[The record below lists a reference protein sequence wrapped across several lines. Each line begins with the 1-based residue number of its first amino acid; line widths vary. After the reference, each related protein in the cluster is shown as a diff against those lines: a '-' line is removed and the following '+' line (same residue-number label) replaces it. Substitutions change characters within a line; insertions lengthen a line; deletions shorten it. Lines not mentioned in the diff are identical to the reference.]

1 MNKTIVL
8 DQMQKWRKPEDM
20 LLFFLDNI
28 FSDKKF
34 TADISATILKNN
46 VKINSYH
53 DLSHFLCLVFH
64 DNLKLN
70 TETPNI
76 KMLALLDE
84 LIHFEKLYFDSINRY
99 TVEKK
104 TNPAAVYWPNPIRDP
119 SQTLENILPYVHK
132 HPILNKQTPITSAGS
147 CFAFEISHQLQ
158 KSGFNYLI
166 KEKAHKPE
174 YGVQTADYDPKNIY
188 ERFSANWGILF
199 NTPSFLQL
207 VQKSFGVKEFPRILV
222 ANADEQMPDGHH
234 YMDPFREGV
243 FFTCP
248 EAYEADYEVHLQA
261 CRNVF
266 QEAEVFI
273 MTLGLNECWRFR
285 EGGAAISRNPR
296 SSNLY
301 TLIEYKT
308 LTVQENINDLQQMI
322 DIARWQNSKLKFIIS
337 VSPIPFLATGRADVC
352 HVVEANTCS
361 KSVLRIAAEE
371 IVKNN
376 QDVFYFPSYE
386 LVTVCLK
393 DPWEKDGRHVKQEA
407 VDRVMQMFYEMFLVT

>member
-8 DQMQKWRKPEDM
+8 DQLEKWRKPEEM
-20 LLFFLDNI
+20 VPFFLNNI

-34 TADISATILKNN
+34 ATDTSAIIFKNN
-46 VKINSYH
+46 VKINSYY
-53 DLSHFLCLVFH
+53 DLSDFLGFVFH
-64 DNLKLN
+64 DNIKLN
-70 TETPNI
+70 TKTPNHN
-76 KMLALLDE
+76 MLMLLDE
-84 LIHFEKLYFDSINRY
+84 LIRFEKKFFDSVNRY
-99 TVEKK
+99 KVENKI
-104 TNPAAVYWPNPIRDP
+104 NPGAIHWPNPIRDP

-132 HPILNKQTPITSAGS
+132 HPIINKDTPITSAGS
-147 CFAFEISHQLQ
+147 CFAFEISYQLQ

-166 KEKAHKPE
+166 KEKAHRPE
-174 YGVQTADYDPKNIY
+174 YGVHTADYDPKNIH
-188 ERFSANWGILF
+188 EKFSANWGILF

-207 VQKSFGVKEFPRILV
+207 VQKSFGIKEFSRILV
-222 ANADEQMPDGHH
+222 ANADEQMPDGYY

-248 EAYEADYEVHLQA
+248 EAYEADYGVHLQA

-273 MTLGLNECWRFR
+273 ITLGLNECWRFR
-285 EGGAAISRNPR
+285 EGGAAISRIPR
-296 SSNLY
+296 SNNLY

-308 LTVQENINDLQQMI
+308 LTVQENINDLQKMI
-322 DIARWQNSKLKFIIS
+322 DIARWQNPKLKFIIS

-352 HVVEANTCS
+352 HVVEANTYS